1 MFLFYPS
8 FQCLSILAV
17 LLRLVLIL
25 RQLTKKVTQI
35 ETCDRVQYF
44 LMLLINY
51 ILLYVLNK
59 IEVFFFLKWLFFTM
73 QADLRIVYLPD
84 NGIHQ
89 GGKDFINVRWQYQL
103 VHKYSIYVS
112 PLKCSDVIRWI
123 KHLISCHTLF
133 LSRKFIESIYA
144 MRRVW
149 SFLSKFYKQSIYK
162 NLLMSA
168 FLSLTARLLRRK
180 KHIVLQNQN
189 FECMLVDQKTFV
201 SYIQFIY

>member
-1 MFLFYPS
+1 MSDF
-8 FQCLSILAV
+8 SIINSRDKYILNHLNV
-17 LLRLVLIL
+17 LVLS
-25 RQLTKKVTQI
+25 QLSMYIYISCSSQIGFDIKTIDPKKVTQI

-59 IEVFFFLKWLFFTM
+59 IEIFFFFKWLFFTM

-89 GGKDFINVRWQYQL
+89 GGKDFINVRWQYQQ

-123 KHLISCHTLF
+123 KHLISMSHSVSFKKVYRIYLCYEACMVI
-133 LSRKFIESIYA
+133 FI
-144 MRRVW
+144 
-149 SFLSKFYKQSIYK
+149 
-162 NLLMSA
+162 
-168 FLSLTARLLRRK
+168 
-180 KHIVLQNQN
+180 
-189 FECMLVDQKTFV
+189 
-201 SYIQFIY
+201 

>member
-8 FQCLSILAV
+8 QLSMFIY
-17 LLRLVLIL
+17 ISCSS
-25 RQLTKKVTQI
+25 QIGFDIKTIDQKQVTQI

-59 IEVFFFLKWLFFTM
+59 IEVFFFKQNGYFFTM

-89 GGKDFINVRWQYQL
+89 GCKDFINVQWQYQQ

-133 LSRKFIESIYA
+133 LSRKFIESTYA

-149 SFLSKFYKQSIYK
+149 SFLSKFY
-162 NLLMSA
+162 
-168 FLSLTARLLRRK
+168 
-180 KHIVLQNQN
+180 
-189 FECMLVDQKTFV
+189 
-201 SYIQFIY
+201 

>member
-1 MFLFYPS
+1 MQMKALQNCSKTSKQIKSDMSDF
-8 FQCLSILAV
+8 SIINSRDKYTCILNHLNV
-17 LLRLVLIL
+17 LVLS
-25 RQLTKKVTQI
+25 QLSMYIYISCSSQIGFDIDTIDQKQVTQI

-84 NGIHQ
+84 NGIRQ
-89 GGKDFINVRWQYQL
+89 GCKDFINVQWQYQQ

-123 KHLISCHTLF
+123 KHLISMSHSVSFKKVYRIYLCYEACMVI
-133 LSRKFIESIYA
+133 FI
-144 MRRVW
+144 
-149 SFLSKFYKQSIYK
+149 
-162 NLLMSA
+162 
-168 FLSLTARLLRRK
+168 
-180 KHIVLQNQN
+180 
-189 FECMLVDQKTFV
+189 
-201 SYIQFIY
+201 